1 MSEAV
6 EGGTALA
13 WRLLATLEGGSL
25 LLATSAL
32 LAYTVRKKIAGQHR
46 PGRNVRRVLVT
57 DTTNTLGRELKRRLE
72 ERGCVV
78 ETVTQNSSRLSNET
92 ANLSSN
98 RTANLSSN
106 RTATLSSNGTATLSS
121 NGTANLP
128 SNGTAIASND
138 MIRAPSVATDKN
150 DVTAPKVDAIV
161 VIGAE
166 PKADGLDG
174 MARLVNEDVYN
185 NLKLLESQSH
195 RVRRGGCIAWACA
208 GDAAGGAFS
217 HAGAAFDTVLHAS
230 LQHVAKVCDCEAIW
244 VGRCEGVQQAAQR
257 VVSALLTS
265 HDTAQASRFSVRN
278 AAHRVG
284 EYLCRWLKIVT

>member
-1 MSEAV
+1 MWFEQDNRIEEDMSEAV
-6 EGGTALA
+6 EGGATLA

-25 LLATSAL
+25 LLASSAL

-46 PGRNVRRVLVT
+46 PGRNIRRVLVT
-57 DTTNTLGRELKRRLE
+57 NTTNTLGRELKRRLE

-78 ETVTQNSSRLSNET
+78 DTVTHTRRGSNET
-92 ANLSSN
+92 ASLSSN
-98 RTANLSSN
+98 GSASS
-106 RTATLSSNGTATLSS
+106 SSNGTAS
-121 NGTANLP
+121 LP
-128 SNGTAIASND
+128 NNEAS
-138 MIRAPSVATDKN
+138 ILTEIN
-150 DVTAPKVDAIV
+150 DVRTPKVDAIV

-195 RVRRGGCIAWACA
+195 RVRGGGCIAWACA
-208 GDAAGGAFS
+208 GDAGSAGGAFS
-217 HAGAAFDTVLHAS
+217 DAGAAFDTVLHAS
-230 LQHVAKVCDCEAIW
+230 LQHVAKVCHCEPIW
-244 VGRCEGVQQAAQR
+244 VGRCEGVEQTAQR
-257 VVSALLTS
+257 VVSALLSSQDSTQ
-265 HDTAQASRFSVRN
+265 TSRFSVRN

>member
-1 MSEAV
+1 MWFEQDIRIEEDMSEAV
-6 EGGTALA
+6 EGGATLA

-25 LLATSAL
+25 LLASSAL

-46 PGRNVRRVLVT
+46 PGRNIRRVLVT
-57 DTTNTLGRELKRRLE
+57 NTTNTLGRELKRRLE

-78 ETVTQNSSRLSNET
+78 DTVTHTRRGSNET
-92 ANLSSN
+92 AS
-98 RTANLSSN
+98 
-106 RTATLSSNGTATLSS
+106 LSSNGTASSSS
-121 NGTANLP
+121 NGTASLP
-128 SNGTAIASND
+128 YNNASIATE
-138 MIRAPSVATDKN
+138 IN
-150 DVTAPKVDAIV
+150 DVRAPKVDAIV

-195 RVRRGGCIAWACA
+195 RVRYGGCIAWACA
-208 GDAAGGAFS
+208 GDAGAAGGAFS
-217 HAGAAFDTVLHAS
+217 DAGAAFDTVLHAS
-230 LQHVAKVCDCEAIW
+230 LQHVAKVCHCEPIW
-244 VGRCEGVQQAAQR
+244 VGRCEGVEQTAQR
-257 VVSALLTS
+257 VVSALLS
-265 HDTAQASRFSVRN
+265 SQDSAQTSRFSVRN

>member
-1 MSEAV
+1 MWFEQDNRIEEDMSEAV
-6 EGGTALA
+6 EGGATLA

-25 LLATSAL
+25 LLASSAL

-46 PGRNVRRVLVT
+46 PGRNIRRVLVT
-57 DTTNTLGRELKRRLE
+57 NTTNTLGRELKRRLE

-78 ETVTQNSSRLSNET
+78 DTVTHTRRGSNET
-92 ANLSSN
+92 AS
-98 RTANLSSN
+98 
-106 RTATLSSNGTATLSS
+106 LSSNGTASLFS
-121 NGTANLP
+121 NGTASLP
-128 SNGTAIASND
+128 NNEASIATE
-138 MIRAPSVATDKN
+138 IN
-150 DVTAPKVDAIV
+150 DVRAPKVDAIV

-195 RVRRGGCIAWACA
+195 RVRYGGCIAWACA
-208 GDAAGGAFS
+208 GDAGAAAGAFS
-217 HAGAAFDTVLHAS
+217 DAGAAFDTVLHAS
-230 LQHVAKVCDCEAIW
+230 LQHVAKVCHCEPIW
-244 VGRCEGVQQAAQR
+244 VGRCEGVEQTAQR
-257 VVSALLTS
+257 VVSALLS
-265 HDTAQASRFSVRN
+265 SQDSAQTSRFSVRN